1 MNFLKHQQSESFVF
15 GTTLAEIAFIM
26 FFLLVIISSHKEIG
40 FESAMQNMQDTVA
53 DISEENARMKQAIS
67 KTKSD
72 LVNENIKLKDEN
84 DILSQ
89 ANEKIKEEN
98 KKLENRILA
107 EKQIARERLGRVQA
121 ELKKIR
127 NARGRPECW
136 EDENNRIQPL
146 YQAIIHENF
155 LEIRIKKATWVA
167 RDAET
172 SNSIYMEPVGKHH
185 SQEAFNNKVGNVKKH
200 ADESGCVHYV
210 EIYDKANTKTAYK
223 NWRRALERKFYP
235 IIKE

>member
-26 FFLLVIISSHKEIG
+26 FFLLVIISSHKDIG

-89 ANEKIKEEN
+89 AN
-98 KKLENRILA
+98 KKLE
-107 EKQIARERLGRVQA
+107 K
-121 ELKKIR
+121 

>member
-1 MNFLKHQQSESFVF
+1 MNFFKHQQSESFVF

-89 ANEKIKEEN
+89 ANKRIKEAN
-98 KKLENRILA
+98 KKLE
-107 EKQIARERLGRVQA
+107 K
-121 ELKKIR
+121 

-155 LEIRIKKATWVA
+155 LEIRIKKSTWVA

-185 SQEAFNNKVGNVKKH
+185 SQNAFNDKVGNVKKH

>member
-1 MNFLKHQQSESFVF
+1 MNFLKHQQNESFVF

-40 FESAMQNMQDTVA
+40 FESDMQNMQDTVA

-89 ANEKIKEEN
+89 AN

-107 EKQIARERLGRVQA
+107 EKQIARARLGQVQA

-155 LEIRIKKATWVA
+155 LEIRIKKTTWVA
-167 RDAET
+167 REAET
-172 SNSIYMEPVGKHH
+172 SNSIYMEPVGTHH
-185 SQEAFNNKVGNVKKH
+185 SQEAFSEKVRNVKKH

-210 EIYDKANTKTAYK
+210 EIYDKANTKVAYK
-223 NWRRALERKFYP
+223 NWRGTLEKKFYP

>member
-89 ANEKIKEEN
+89 ANERIKEAN
-98 KKLENRILA
+98 KKLE
-107 EKQIARERLGRVQA
+107 K
-121 ELKKIR
+121 

-155 LEIRIKKATWVA
+155 LEIRIKKSTWVA

-185 SQEAFNNKVGNVKKH
+185 SQEAFNDKVGNVKKH
-200 ADESGCVHYV
+200 TDESGCVHYV

>member
-1 MNFLKHQQSESFVF
+1 MNFLKHQQNESFVF

-40 FESAMQNMQDTVA
+40 FESDMQNMQDTVA

-89 ANEKIKEEN
+89 AN

-107 EKQIARERLGRVQA
+107 EKQIARARLGQVQA

-155 LEIRIKKATWVA
+155 LESRIKKTTWVA
-167 RDAET
+167 REAET
-172 SNSIYMEPVGKHH
+172 SNSIYMEPVGTHH
-185 SQEAFNNKVGNVKKH
+185 SQEAFSEKVRNVKKH

-210 EIYDKANTKTAYK
+210 EIYDKANTKVAYK
-223 NWRRALERKFYP
+223 NWRGTLEKKFYP

>member
-1 MNFLKHQQSESFVF
+1 MNFLKHQQSEAFVF

-89 ANEKIKEEN
+89 AN
-98 KKLENRILA
+98 KKLE
-107 EKQIARERLGRVQA
+107 K
-121 ELKKIR
+121 